1 MGGVAF
7 VRACVRACVCSCAF
21 CACVRARACAF
32 VHVCVRVCVCAC
44 VRVCVC
50 VCLCVSLATAREKDD
65 PSLQRGGRLSPP
77 PIKMIID
84 WSPLAVVEVLLEAT
98 SSSKEAP
105 ASIGLS
111 QPRKTASRDSEFA
124 TPLVTRLLFQRWIAT
139 EQSALRC
146 KPGTSLWSFS
156 CARELNDI
164 ASEKAA
170 AAAGNGSRRR

>member
-7 VRACVRACVCSCAF
+7 VRACVRACVCSCAC

-32 VHVCVRVCVCAC
+32 VHACVRVCVCAC

-84 WSPLAVVEVLLEAT
+84 WSPLAVVEVLLSP
-98 SSSKEAP
+98 SSFRHTLSAASQLAKPRGARPLGTRFVRAVARKCSSVVLLESIVRSAVLRSKNLE
-105 ASIGLS
+105 
-111 QPRKTASRDSEFA
+111 R
-124 TPLVTRLLFQRWIAT
+124 
-139 EQSALRC
+139 
-146 KPGTSLWSFS
+146 
-156 CARELNDI
+156 CARSKSLELNDI
-164 ASEKAA
+164 AS
-170 AAAGNGSRRR
+170 

>member
-1 MGGVAF
+1 M
-7 VRACVRACVCSCAF
+7 
-21 CACVRARACAF
+21 ARP
-32 VHVCVRVCVCAC
+32 AC

-50 VCLCVSLATAREKDD
+50 VCLCVSLATAKEKDD

-105 ASIGLS
+105 ANIGLS

-124 TPLVTRLLFQRWIAT
+124 TPLVTRLLFQRWIAA
-139 EQSALRC
+139 ELLEGIVRSAVLRS
-146 KPGTSLWSFS
+146 KSL
-156 CARELNDI
+156 ELQLRSLEESG
-164 ASEKAA
+164 AK
-170 AAAGNGSRRR
+170 